1 MGRMHALLAIFALSV
16 LASGFTHAAEP
27 LIACNGEPIPAG
39 TAASNGDPRT
49 PPDPDGRTAVHA
61 GFFIKDIKDIDAVQS
76 SYWFRGVLTFSWCDP
91 RLAFDPAT
99 EGGDERTFFGA
110 EVYAEP
116 IWRGR
121 GFLVNLVG
129 DAEETARV
137 LHIRY
142 DGTASGSAN
151 MSARLASNFD
161 LRRFPFDDQR
171 LILEIESYVWDEGQV
186 QIMADDDKSGFAET
200 FEIPEWTVT
209 AVQAEVRTVDVIRS
223 DKQFSRLTLAIDI
236 KRKSGFY
243 LWKILLPLLIIV
255 MLSWSVFWMVDENF
269 GMRVRLAATGVLT
282 VVAYQ
287 FAVAKDLPRV
297 GYLTLI
303 DKVTVVSF
311 LLLATTVLESYLV
324 SRSRTEDPE
333 KALRIDRAA
342 RWIFPLSYAAL
353 ILAVFISS
361 TG

>member
-1 MGRMHALLAIFALSV
+1 MQALAAILVLSV
-16 LASGFTHAAEP
+16 LAASFAHAADP

-39 TAASNGDPRT
+39 TPAGNGNPRT
-49 PPDPDGRTAVHA
+49 PPNADGPTAIRA
-61 GFFIKDIKDIDAVQS
+61 GFFIKDLKDIDAVQS
-76 SYWFRGVLTFSWCDP
+76 SFWFRGVLTFRWCDP

-99 EGGDERTFFGA
+99 ADTDERSFFGA
-110 EVYAEP
+110 EVLAEP

-137 LHIRY
+137 LRIRY

-161 LRRFPFDDQR
+161 LRRFPFDTQR

-186 QIMADDDKSGFAET
+186 RIMADEEKTGFAET

-209 AVQAEVRTVDVIRS
+209 DVQANVRTVDVVRA
-223 DKQFSRLTLAIDI
+223 DKPFSRLTLAIDI

-255 MLSWSVFWMVDENF
+255 MLSWSVFWMVDEYF

-303 DKVTVVSF
+303 DKVTVISF
-311 LLLATTVLESYLV
+311 LLLATTVLESYLA
-324 SRSRTEDPE
+324 SSARAKDPE

-342 RWIFPLSYAAL
+342 RWMFPLGYAAL
-353 ILAVFISS
+353 ILVVFIGS